1 MKLDPSLHFKKSQSV
16 WKKPFGLKVCL
27 SLSEKPLSLHVYQ
40 SVTNSLQIAAIKK
53 NMFFDL
59 FFFQL
64 FQVCSRFFNFFF
76 LSFFELFHLFLR
88 YFRVF
93 QVFFS
98 QFSTSVELEPRKQLV
113 GSKKFLCPYLSQ
125 ILAENF

>member
-27 SLSEKPLSLHVYQ
+27 SLSEKPFSLHVYQ

-59 FFFQL
+59 FFF
-64 FQVCSRFFNFFF
+64 NFFKFVQGF
-76 LSFFELFHLFLR
+76 LIFFFEFFRVVSFIFKIFSSFSSFF
-88 YFRVF
+88 
-93 QVFFS
+93 FS
-98 QFSTSVELEPRKQLV
+98 
-113 GSKKFLCPYLSQ
+113 
-125 ILAENF
+125 ILNIS